1 MGVQARSNSRN
12 KERVWV
18 SIKVAAKVDT
28 AMDVRG
34 NFIRRPAQNARRNA
48 KFLSSQAVIVRSIA
62 RIAIPKRRAAAAES
76 GAVFGFDLYHVTSI
90 QNSRYVFEAECSIAP
105 PFLFQAKL

>member
-1 MGVQARSNSRN
+1 VQARSNSRN

-34 NFIRRPAQNARRNA
+34 NFIRRHAQNARRNA
-48 KFLSSQAVIVRSIA
+48 KFLSSQVVIVRSIA

-76 GAVFGFDLYHVTSI
+76 STVFGFALSTWLKCHGQMRVISFI
-90 QNSRYVFEAECSIAP
+90 EASEAI
-105 PFLFQAKL
+105 KKIR